1 MNEEKTNDMTTELT
15 AGEILRN
22 ARTMGRRKREI
33 STIAKQLC
41 ISEEFLEALE
51 NGDYKK
57 IPEIVYVLGFARNY
71 AMELGLNPDEIV
83 NKIKS
88 ELGIEPECET
98 TITNEDLEE
107 RNRSSEY
114 KAKLQEWF
122 RCAVQYVRKHW
133 LWFSIGAGIIVLAIL
148 LVLIFGGST
157 PENTESVATTP
168 AQEQKVETVEEPTYN
183 IPVRE
188 RFGKENMAKAKVI
201 IQAIEDSYVGI
212 ENAKGVAIFGKT
224 LVAGDVFYVPNT
236 TGLKAKF
243 GNAGAVDIWVNGE
256 LAPKVGANK
265 TSKKDVSLNPESLMK
280 KAQKKDAATANSDET
295 ATKKSTETVTK
306 K

>member
-1 MNEEKTNDMTTELT
+1 MNEEKINDVKTELT
-15 AGEILRN
+15 VGEILRN
-22 ARTMGRRKREI
+22 ARTQGRRKREL

-71 AMELGLNPDEIV
+71 AMELGLDPDEIV
-83 NKIKS
+83 SKIKA
-88 ELGIEPECET
+88 ELGIEPECEI

-107 RNRSSEY
+107 RNRSAEY
-114 KAKLQEWF
+114 KAKLQEWL
-122 RCAVQYVRKHW
+122 RKGIEYIRKHW
-133 LWFSIGAGIIVLAIL
+133 LWFSIGAGVVLVAM
-148 LVLIFGGST
+148 LVVIIFGGSS
-157 PENTESVATTP
+157 TEKTEPVAAAP
-168 AQEQKVETVEEPTYN
+168 VVEQKVETIEEPVYN

-188 RFGKENMAKAKVI
+188 RFGKENMSKAKVV
-201 IQAIEDSYVGI
+201 IQAIEDSYVGV
-212 ENAKGVAIFGKT
+212 EDAKGKVVFGRS
-224 LVAGDVFYVPNT
+224 LIAGDVYYVPS
-236 TGLKAKF
+236 GAGYKAKF
-243 GNAGAVDIWVNGE
+243 GNAGGVDIWVEGV

-280 KAQKKDAATANSDET
+280 KAQKKDTEAS
-295 ATKKSTETVTK
+295 SETVTK

>member
-1 MNEEKTNDMTTELT
+1 MNEDKNVDIKEKLT
-15 AGEILRN
+15 VGEILRN

-71 AMELGLNPDEIV
+71 AVELGLNPDEIV
-83 NKIKS
+83 DKIKA

-114 KAKLQEWF
+114 RAKLQEWL
-122 RCAVQYVRKHW
+122 RASLEYIRKHW
-133 LWFSIGAGIIVLAIL
+133 LWFAIGCGIIVLVM
-148 LVLIFGGST
+148 LVVIIFGGST
-157 PENTESVATTP
+157 PENTQP
-168 AQEQKVETVEEPTYN
+168 APKTEPVVEQKVDVIEEPVYN

-188 RFGKENMAKAKVI
+188 RFGKENMAKSKVV

-212 ENAKGVAIFGKT
+212 EDSKGKVVFGRS
-224 LVAGDVFYVPNT
+224 LVAGDVYYVPS
-236 TGLKAKF
+236 GIGYKAKF
-243 GNAGAVDIWVNGE
+243 GNAGGVDIWVDGV

-265 TSKKDVSLNPESLMK
+265 ISKKDVSLNPESLMK
-280 KAQKKDAATANSDET
+280 KAAKKDATVNTENSN
-295 ATKKSTETVTK
+295 KKQN
-306 K
+306 

>member
-1 MNEEKTNDMTTELT
+1 MEEKINDVKQELT
-15 AGEILRN
+15 VGEILRN

-71 AMELGLNPDEIV
+71 AMELGLDPDEIV
-83 NKIKS
+83 NKIKT
-88 ELGIEPECET
+88 ELGIEPECEV

-107 RNRSSEY
+107 RNKTAEY
-114 KAKLQEWF
+114 KAKLQEVL
-122 RCAVQYVRKHW
+122 RVVVEYVRRHW
-133 LWFSIGAGIIVLAIL
+133 IWFAIGGGVIVLAMLMVI
-148 LVLIFGGST
+148 IFGGTASDVAE
-157 PENTESVATTP
+157 PVAQPVVAQVATF
-168 AQEQKVETVEEPTYN
+168 EEPTYN

-188 RFGKENMAKAKVI
+188 RFGKENMAKANVV
-201 IQAIEDSYVGI
+201 IQAIEDSYVGV
-212 ENAKGVAIFGKT
+212 ENAKGVAVFGKT
-224 LVAGDVFYVPNT
+224 LIAGDVYYVPAGN
-236 TGLKAKF
+236 GYKAKF
-243 GNAGAVDIWVNGE
+243 GNAGGVDIWVDGV

-280 KAQKKDAATANSDET
+280 KAK
-295 ATKKSTETVTK
+295 
-306 K
+306 

>member
-1 MNEEKTNDMTTELT
+1 MNEDKNIEIKEKLT
-15 AGEILRN
+15 VGEILRN

-71 AMELGLNPDEIV
+71 AVELGLNPDEIV
-83 NKIKS
+83 DKIKA

-114 KAKLQEWF
+114 RAKLQEWF
-122 RCAVQYVRKHW
+122 SASVEYIRKHW
-133 LWFSIGAGIIVLAIL
+133 LWFAIGCGVIVLVM
-148 LVLIFGGST
+148 LVVIIFGGST
-157 PENTESVATTP
+157 PENTQSVTKTEP
-168 AQEQKVETVEEPTYN
+168 VVEQKVDVIEEPVYN

-188 RFGKENMAKAKVI
+188 RFGKENMAKSKVV

-212 ENAKGVAIFGKT
+212 EDSKGKVVFGRS
-224 LVAGDVFYVPNT
+224 LVAGDVYYVPS
-236 TGLKAKF
+236 GIGYKAKF
-243 GNAGAVDIWVNGE
+243 GNAGGVDIWVDGV

-280 KAQKKDAATANSDET
+280 KATKKDETTNTENSN
-295 ATKKSTETVTK
+295 KKQN
-306 K
+306 